1 MTARRD
7 RIAPAVAVLGT
18 AAGGGLALFAA
29 GRVWATATATPVA
42 GTVQHLNATGRQA
55 ESGLAACAVACLA
68 LAVALLASSGWLRR
82 LVALTA
88 VMAAAATIATAVA
101 AHNRVGSAVAT
112 RAFGVQ
118 ATSVHPRVNGWWLV
132 AVVGGLLALVA
143 AGFGVAGPARAR
155 TLGSRYDAPQPAE
168 KRQRRQ
174 ASGPEATWD
183 DIDSGH
189 DPTAEPADS

>member
-7 RIAPAVAVLGT
+7 RITAAVGVLGT

-29 GRVWATATATPVA
+29 GRVWASATATPVA
-42 GTVQHLNATGRQA
+42 GTVQHLHATGRQA

-82 LVALTA
+82 LVALSA
-88 VMAAAATIATAVA
+88 VMAAAATIATAVT
-101 AHNRVGSAVAT
+101 AHNRVSSTVAT

-118 ATSVHPRVNGWWLV
+118 ASSVHPHVNAWWLV
-132 AVVGGLLALVA
+132 AVVGGVLALVS
-143 AGFGVAGPARAR
+143 AGFGLTGPARPR

-168 KRQRRQ
+168 TRQRPQ
-174 ASGPEATWD
+174 ATGPDAAWD
-183 DIDSGH
+183 DLDSGR